1 MGNHIAIDL
10 GAESGR
16 VMLGKMNNGKLHL
29 EEIHRFLNI
38 PIQNENSTRW
48 DAEMLWN
55 EIQTGLK
62 KTFSKYDNIE
72 SIGVDTWG
80 VDFVLLD
87 KNGEMLDP
95 PYHYRDTRTNGIP
108 EKVSQKI
115 SMKDLYLETGI
126 QIMQFNTIFQLIA
139 LKEEKPEIFNKI
151 HKLLFMPD
159 WIVYKLT
166 GEIKNEYTIA
176 STSQL
181 MNMETGEWSKKLMN
195 IFGIPGDIFPSI
207 VQPGVKIGE
216 IKPEFTRNFKCNS
229 IPVIAVGSHDTAS
242 AVVGVPAE
250 KNTNWAYMSS
260 GTWSLMGIE
269 SMKALINDATNERN
283 FTNEG
288 GINNTIRF
296 LKNIIGLWILQES
309 KRYWKKEGDDLS
321 YSQLVEMAEKAEP
334 FFGIIDAEYKDFV
347 NGGDIPEKIQSYLVK
362 TGQREVKNK
371 GQFVRIILEA
381 LAMKYS
387 EVMKKIED
395 ITGKNID
402 VLHIVGGGSKN
413 KLLNQMTANAMGKR
427 VIAGPVEATVC
438 GNILTQ
444 LIAIGEITSID
455 NGREIIKNSFECEC
469 FLPENEDKWNTAK
482 IKLEMLG
489 KKYE

>member
-95 PYHYRDTRTNGIP
+95 PYHYRDIRTNGIP

-181 MNMETGEWSKKLMN
+181 MNMETGEWSEKLLN

-216 IKPEFTRNFKCNS
+216 IKPEFTRN
-229 IPVIAVGSHDTAS
+229 
-242 AVVGVPAE
+242 
-250 KNTNWAYMSS
+250 
-260 GTWSLMGIE
+260 MGIE